1 MICLS
6 SARLFGFPGEDK
18 SLLDAKAY
26 QEQDAVDY
34 DLGDLDRK
42 SRCSNKRYKRGT
54 CGHLTYTERE
64 VHCDRGYPAIAL
76 EYYLFVDGVVKYRG
90 TYPSNDCCN
99 PNRATLRVF

>member
-42 SRCSNKRYKRGT
+42 SRCSNKRYKRGA
-54 CGHLTYTERE
+54 CSHLTYTERE
-64 VHCDRGYPAIAL
+64 VHDDGGRASIAL
-76 EYYLFVDGVVKYRG
+76 KYDLFVDSVVKYRR
-90 TYPSNDCCN
+90 TYPCNDCCD
-99 PNRATLRVF
+99 PHRAAL